1 MHYMIAAS
9 GGSTIR
15 VAPYAT
21 YGTKEL
27 SDNALAALDGRS
39 CCLLANHGMIATGPT
54 LKRAMWLA
62 VELET
67 LARQYYL
74 TLAIGGPNILPED
87 EIALVIERFK
97 QYGPRGK
104 TAPAAKDA
112 ATKGK
117 ASKPA
122 KGRRRKA

>member
-1 MHYMIAAS
+1 DIMRARPEVGSVVHTHSTYATTLAICGREISALHYMIAAA
-9 GGSTIR
+9 GGANIR

-27 SDNALAALDGRS
+27 SDNALKALEGRT

-67 LARQYYL
+67 LARQYYH
-74 TLAIGGPNILPED
+74 
-87 EIALVIERFK
+87 
-97 QYGPRGK
+97 
-104 TAPAAKDA
+104 
-112 ATKGK
+112 
-117 ASKPA
+117 
-122 KGRRRKA
+122 